1 MKGITSILGLLQ
13 AIATTHAF
21 VTPTSSSCS
30 STATT
35 ITTRSPSLPLFMAL
49 DPVTYL
55 RTEWVAAAL
64 CTNQTPR
71 SADVVLQLGCEDGRV
86 INFVPRTVREI
97 ITSSA
102 EKEGGLTVSCE
113 RQLKQMVERRGSG
126 ASVTYSNQ
134 ASDDLVDTPSS
145 SVDIVIS
152 MLTAQRMRDNGQ
164 NWKRGIDEA
173 ARVLKPGGRFL
184 FVEGTTIEGSGSDG
198 DESYLDYLIGLSTDG
213 DENEGGEEEEGQ
225 EDDGDNNSAGEVDED
240 SSSVFA
246 EVGYDQVDLVLQ
258 PHIAGVA
265 IKAMD
270 ADLTQAEKEQM
281 TAEEENDRMAEL
293 SLNAFERGIKR
304 RKRKKKK
311 TKGAGM
317 AGIDGT
323 MDS

>member
-1 MKGITSILGLLQ
+1 M
-13 AIATTHAF
+13 
-21 VTPTSSSCS
+21 
-30 STATT
+30 
-35 ITTRSPSLPLFMAL
+35 
-49 DPVTYL
+49 
-55 RTEWVAAAL
+55 
-64 CTNQTPR
+64 
-71 SADVVLQLGCEDGRV
+71 VLQLGCEDGRV